1 MFTSGSHLAVSAS
14 AHPSPELMGALSTA
28 AFQIRRKM
36 PSSGDAGLLIVS
48 INTYLKSC
56 RTGFC
61 PSSGDVRGCAQQVVD
76 FHSRLM
82 SRHPQDVCGP
92 GVSVSNV
99 ATLDSPAERCNYIVL
114 HEKWNDRDRG
124 VGGGGGRE
132 RSRKLLPLRWQ
143 LAGRDGGPLMVGP
156 VCIFVMSNWGSED
169 HLFMSLHL

>member
-1 MFTSGSHLAVSAS
+1 MKFKQRKLHRRRVYLEAHMFTSGSHLAVSAS

-61 PSSGDVRGCAQQVVD
+61 PSSSDVRGCAQQVVD

-114 HEKWNDRDRG
+114 HEK
-124 VGGGGGRE
+124 
-132 RSRKLLPLRWQ
+132 
-143 LAGRDGGPLMVGP
+143 
-156 VCIFVMSNWGSED
+156 
-169 HLFMSLHL
+169 